1 MATMVSKPRS
11 PLLGRLQRDL
21 RSKVLDGLLPAVVLY
36 LLLMLV
42 LFGLAP
48 IRARFGGPGLLVYVL
63 GLLAVSMY
71 SLQRALSMGLSES
84 TRAWYGIAAGVL
96 AWAVVLISGLLEPV
110 ADLGPRGLV
119 LLILVGLVGVL
130 LWRQNL
136 PLGGRF
142 FWITFC
148 ANWGGS
154 LFLFYFERVAGWNP
168 VLTLLFRLTGYTA
181 AVGCGFLLAWV
192 MLFSQRRIQ
201 RIWASLAMV
210 LLAVMAAI
218 IL

>member
-1 MATMVSKPRS
+1 MLEPSPRS
-11 PLLGRLQRDL
+11 PVLNRLRRDL
-21 RSKVLDGLLPAVVLY
+21 YSKILDGLLPAVVLY

-42 LFGLAP
+42 LFSLAP
-48 IRARFGGPGLLVYVL
+48 IRVMFGGPGLLVYVL
-63 GLLAVSMY
+63 GLLAVAMY
-71 SLQRALSMGLSES
+71 SLQRALSLGLSES

-119 LLILVGLVGVL
+119 LLILVALVGAL

-148 ANWGGS
+148 ANWSGS
-154 LFLFYFERVAGWNP
+154 LFLFYFEIVSTWNP
-168 VLTLLFRLTGYTA
+168 FLTLLFRLTGYAA
-181 AVGCGFLLAWV
+181 AVGSGFLLAWM
-192 MLFSQRRIQ
+192 MLYSQRRIQ

-210 LLAVMAAI
+210 LLAVMAAV